1 MLHGHEPPSSPVPFR
16 DTGRTGFFVRS
27 ISQSPAAVRRC
38 RRAAA
43 VLGLLL
49 PALLAACGADAPAA
63 DEQRTEERPV
73 SVVDDAGR
81 EVRLAAPAQRIV
93 ALLPSAT
100 ETLIAIGAGDRLV
113 ARTDYDEGLGV
124 DHLPSVGGGL
134 TPSLELLASLRPDLV
149 IAWEEAGGA
158 RIRPRLE
165 ELGIAVFAMR
175 TEDTTA
181 VFANLERFGRLT
193 GRDAAADSAARAVRA
208 RFDAVRASVAA
219 LPSPTVLY
227 MISTDPPIIA
237 GPNVF
242 IGQLIGVAG
251 GRSAF
256 PEIVAR
262 SPQTSLEEIVRRR
275 PEVVLLPAGEDT
287 LGAVARLRAMP
298 GWRALLA
305 DGRTRVRTLPADVM
319 HRPGPSIAEA
329 VVLIRDAIHGPA
341 AAAPPAAA
349 PPR

>member
-1 MLHGHEPPSSPVPFR
+1 VC
-16 DTGRTGFFVRS
+16 V
-27 ISQSPAAVRRC
+27 
-38 RRAAA
+38 
-43 VLGLLL
+43 LLL
-49 PALLAACGADAPAA
+49 SLLGAGCGADTSAA
-63 DEQRTEERPV
+63 RDDRGTARAV
-73 SVVDDAGR
+73 AVTDDAGR
-81 EVRLAAPAQRIV
+81 EIRLSAPARRVV

-100 ETLIAIGAGDRLV
+100 ETLLAIGAGDRLV
-113 ARTDYDEGLGV
+113 ARTDYDLGMGV

-165 ELGIAVFAMR
+165 AMEIPVFAMR

-181 VFANLERFGRLT
+181 IFANLERFGRLT
-193 GRDAAADSAARAVRA
+193 DREAAADSVARGIRA
-208 RFDAVRASVAA
+208 RLDEVRASVAS

-227 MISTDPPIIA
+227 LIGTDPPMIA
-237 GPNVF
+237 GPGVF
-242 IGQLIGVAG
+242 IGQLIEVAG

-256 PEIVAR
+256 PEVRAN
-262 SPQTSLEEIVRRR
+262 SPQMSLEEIVRRR
-275 PEVVLLPAGEDT
+275 PEVILLPAGADT
-287 LGAVARLRAMP
+287 LAAVARLRAMP
-298 GWRALLA
+298 GWRELLA
-305 DGRTRVRTLPADVM
+305 DGRTRVRTLPSDVM

-341 AAAPPAAA
+341 AT